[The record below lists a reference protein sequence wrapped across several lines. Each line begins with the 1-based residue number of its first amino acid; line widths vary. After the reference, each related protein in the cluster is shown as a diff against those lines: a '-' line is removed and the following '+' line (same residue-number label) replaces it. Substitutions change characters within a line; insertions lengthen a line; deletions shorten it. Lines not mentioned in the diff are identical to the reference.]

1 MNTLSQEEAL
11 QQRQEKS
18 CNIDRRRVVI
28 KREGWLQETGGG
40 LKQGEEEGCNRD
52 RRRAVTR
59 TEEGCN
65 KERRMAA
72 RDRRNKDR
80 RGL

>member
-1 MNTLSQEEAL
+1 MI
-11 QQRQEKS
+11 R
-18 CNIDRRRVVI
+18 
-28 KREGWLQETGGG
+28 REGWLQETGGG